1 MNHFLRSFA
10 TVVKAAPLAF
20 YETTIS
26 FLKGIGCLVFAFGP
40 LILVGIF
47 SNSLRAMWFW
57 LPTVAGIG
65 TMAWLIIAWATIIKW
80 FDL

>member
-40 LILVGIF
+40 LVLVAIF
-47 SNSLRAMWFW
+47 SEGLRAEWFW
-57 LPTVAGIG
+57 LPIVAVTGAIVW
-65 TMAWLIIAWATIIKW
+65 MLIAWATVIDW
-80 FDL
+80 LEL